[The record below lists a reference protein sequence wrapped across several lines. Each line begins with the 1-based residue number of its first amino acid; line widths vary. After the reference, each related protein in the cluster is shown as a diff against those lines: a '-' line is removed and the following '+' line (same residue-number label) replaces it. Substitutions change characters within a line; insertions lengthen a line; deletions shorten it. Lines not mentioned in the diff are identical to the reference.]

1 MGTYVSRPR
10 VRDALLA
17 RREPLVVLEAPAGM
31 GKSAA
36 LWELAVHFG
45 VEVHVGE
52 TAPVVA
58 GSEVCIWDI
67 PPHVEPAALPEAFLS
82 AGVRI
87 FIAKRP
93 DIVLPGLSRA
103 VAYGKAYI
111 ADDALLLIGRE
122 EAGAVLGADRA
133 DEIMRTSGGWPLLAF
148 NPELS
153 GQRLSAFLESEFLH
167 PVPAEALVDLRIM
180 LDAEETD
187 PDSRYPLLPFAAG
200 GSLCLPSIAADLR
213 LALDNVI
220 AQRIKV
226 PADAKAIAEAAAAR
240 GFPVKAIEIFQQA
253 GFYDNALRVFVEAK
267 GIFLLYF
274 QGPEAY
280 DRILAGFPRSY
291 ALQSE
296 VLVLALA
303 LQALKLGDVS
313 RARRLLA
320 DRFGDLA
327 NDPEA
332 VFSQRAVFSREFRAF
347 RLLMLIYEDYFFSED
362 LLEKCFAL
370 IAEFPLDDH
379 LLRGSFY
386 NSVLEFYIRNRRF
399 AEAEEVALRAMHHYE
414 RAKAPMLCF
423 YISLHQALIRL
434 LMGDALAARKHSARA
449 AQSLRELP
457 FDSPNDVRLQAL
469 LEACVEYEGGRAE
482 PLARFLSLEIDDFS
496 HGEIWPS
503 LLEFALHY
511 GSQAL
516 GDHFSTIAARSFLD
530 RWRVYQVSNRQFQ
543 SMIEIREAAV
553 LQNANRWQEASQ
565 RLSRIDSRVDR
576 HWVLNAGAELVHLHD
591 RDEIALALAWLRQV
605 TYEQPSRPGLDE
617 LINGMT
623 GNLHLADRQRMSSEI
638 WLAYIAKRQRNLT
651 RARAILQKTFED
663 CARLGAIAPLSEE
676 RVFLEELIGNQRIGG
691 FLATTLPI
699 KQIIRKLRDSGRLSS
714 PTGGRNE
721 LSRRESKI
729 LLMISEGA
737 ANKFIANTLGLSEA
751 TVKFHLGNVYR
762 KLGCRNRQEA
772 ISSARALGLVS

>member
-1 MGTYVSRPR
+1 MQQFVHRPR
-10 VRDALLA
+10 VVEALLG
-17 RREPLVVLEAPAGM
+17 RHEPIVLLEAPAGM
-31 GKSAA
+31 GKSAV
-36 LWELAVHFG
+36 LHQIAVHFG
-45 VEVHVGE
+45 VEIHADE
-52 TAPVVA
+52 SAPVPLRNR
-58 GSEVCIWDI
+58 VCIWDI
-67 PPHVEPAALPEAFLS
+67 PPHGEPAAVPEAFFS
-82 AGVRI
+82 PEMRI

-93 DIVLPGLSRA
+93 DTRLSGLSRA
-103 VAYGKAYI
+103 IAYGKAYI
-111 ADDALLLIGRE
+111 AEQALLLVDRE
-122 EAGAVLGADRA
+122 EATEIFAENAPH
-133 DEIMRTSGGWPLLAF
+133 IMRVSGGWPLIAF
-148 NPELS
+148 SPTLS
-153 GQRLSAFLESEFLH
+153 GEPLSAFLESELLQS
-167 PVPAEALVDLRIM
+167 ALPDVLVHLRIM
-180 LDAEETD
+180 LDAG
-187 PDSRYPLLPFAAG
+187 DSDCCSHSDLLP
-200 GSLCLPSIAADLR
+200 LIAENKLR
-213 LALDNVI
+213 VTAIANELGHALDNVI
-220 AQRIKV
+220 ARRTAV
-226 PADAKAIAEAAAAR
+226 VADAKAIAEAMASR
-240 GFPVKAIEIFQQA
+240 GQPLRAIEIFQRA
-253 GFYDNALRVFVEAK
+253 GLYDSALRVFVEAK

-274 QGPEAY
+274 HGPDAY

-332 VFSQRAVFSREFRAF
+332 VFAQNALFSREFRAF
-347 RLLMLIYEDYFFSED
+347 RLLMLIYEDYFFSEQ
-362 LLEKCFAL
+362 LLETCFAL
-370 IAEFPLDDH
+370 VAEFPLDDH
-379 LLRGSFY
+379 LFRGSFY

-399 AEAEEVALRAMHHYE
+399 AEAEEVAQRAMHHYE
-414 RAKAPMLCF
+414 RADAPMLCF
-423 YISLHQALIRL
+423 YVSLHQALIRL

-449 AQSLRELP
+449 AESLRALP
-457 FDSPNDVRLQAL
+457 FDSPNDRRLQLL
-469 LEACVEYEGGRAE
+469 LEACVEYETGRAE

-496 HGEIWPS
+496 HSEIWPS

-543 SMIEIREAAV
+543 AMIEIREAAI

-565 RLSRIDSRVDR
+565 CLVTIKSRIDRN
-576 HWVLNAGAELVHLHD
+576 WVVSGDGELLHLHD
-591 RDEIALALAWLRQV
+591 RDEIALALAWLRQI
-605 TYEQPSRPGLDE
+605 TYEQPSRPGLE
-617 LINGMT
+617 GLIEGMI
-623 GNLHLADRQRMSSEI
+623 GNLHLADRQRLSAQI
-638 WLAYIAKRQRNLT
+638 WLAYIAKRQRDLT
-651 RARAILQKTFED
+651 RARAILQKVFED

-676 RVFLEELIGNQRIGG
+676 RVFLEELIDNQRIGG
-691 FLATTLPI
+691 FLATSLPI

-714 PTGGRNE
+714 RSAGGRNE

-737 ANKFIANTLGLSEA
+737 ANKFIASTLGLSEA

-772 ISSARALGLVS
+772 ISAARALGIVS